1 MNPLSARKPP
11 LAKLHASAATVP
23 LAAPLIQRPR
33 RTLIKA
39 PPVPIEVAVA
49 SVMRQKL
56 PEYLAATNALE
67 TDRETSI
74 AAKLRLCAVQ
84 LSMVFDRPLKQ
95 GQVFASLKDAATQ
108 CKRLKQP
115 RQPADSRTQAERSA
129 RPLTDDTST
138 QVRPDDAETVYMA
151 DQGTLAI
158 NQAPISQKGIGAPHA
173 RRFAIQERDLIV
185 APQGAQL
192 HGGQPIDVAVDAYPV
207 HMLQCDITTICLSLD
222 RSLMITIKT
231 IFHNRDDEL
240 RPRGHMKMGFAL
252 SSAASEVTKVRSRP
266 TIRS

>member
-23 LAAPLIQRPR
+23 LAAPLIQRP
-33 RTLIKA
+33 
-39 PPVPIEVAVA
+39 
-49 SVMRQKL
+49 KL

-151 DQGTLAI
+151 DQGTLAM
-158 NQAPISQKGIGAPHA
+158 PLRERSCTVGSRSMWPSTH
-173 RRFAIQERDLIV
+173 IQFT
-185 APQGAQL
+185 
-192 HGGQPIDVAVDAYPV
+192 
-207 HMLQCDITTICLSLD
+207 C
-222 RSLMITIKT
+222 
-231 IFHNRDDEL
+231 F
-240 RPRGHMKMGFAL
+240 
-252 SSAASEVTKVRSRP
+252 SAT
-266 TIRS
+266 